1 MQTPLDLQKA
11 LNANPKAK
19 MKWEGLTPIARR
31 DFVSWVEGAK
41 QEETRKRRIERTC
54 DMLLSGKRRP
64 CCYAV
69 VPMNLYTAL
78 NKNSKAK
85 AEWKNLTPDEKR
97 NFIAWIEKEKGDKEK
112 YQNRIEKVCEML
124 VACKRAPLS

>member
-1 MQTPLDLQKA
+1 MQLPPDLQKA
-11 LNANPKAK
+11 LNANPKSK
-19 MKWEGLTPIARR
+19 IKWEGFTPIARR

-78 NKNSKAK
+78 NENSKAK
-85 AEWKNLTPDEKR
+85 VEWKNLTPDEKR
-97 NFIAWIEKEKGDKEK
+97 NFIAWIEKEKGYKEK

-124 VACKRAPLS
+124 VAGKRAPLS